1 VIQSLANVARQSTV
15 LVRVT
20 RAVVLG
26 NVLLLAGCS
35 RVDWAYYKVTD
46 AVESAFSETR
56 HTSSARPAPSP
67 ASSPWRS
74 ASTSTSETKPV
85 MPTTT
90 QPEATPVVVDGLSGK
105 AVRTLLGQ
113 PAARSGPAPGE
124 TWTYKSGS
132 CQVDLYLFPDVKHG
146 DMQVLDHRVNGA
158 GSHED
163 NQACLRRLR
172 DDQRS

>member
-1 VIQSLANVARQSTV
+1 VQVQ
-15 LVRVT
+15 VT
-20 RAVVLG
+20 RAVVLAG
-26 NVLLLAGCS
+26 VLLLAGCS
-35 RVDWAYYKVTD
+35 SVDWAYYKVTD
-46 AVESAFSETR
+46 AVESAFTQPR
-56 HTSSARPAPSP
+56 HTSYARVQQQPAP
-67 ASSPWRS
+67 SPWRS
-74 ASTSTSETKPV
+74 ASTSTAETKPV
-85 MPTTT
+85 IPPAT
-90 QPEATPVVVDGLSGK
+90 QPETTPVVVDGLSGK

-124 TWTYKSGS
+124 TWTYRSGT

-146 DMQVLDHRVNGA
+146 DLQVLDHRVNGA

>member
-1 VIQSLANVARQSTV
+1 MVLANVLQ
-15 LVRVT
+15 
-20 RAVVLG
+20 
-26 NVLLLAGCS
+26 LAGCAS
-35 RVDWAYYKVTD
+35 VDYAYYRATD
-46 AVESAFSETR
+46 AMESVFTEPR
-56 HTSSARPAPSP
+56 HASPVRTPPPPAPSP
-67 ASSPWRS
+67 WRS
-74 ASTSTSETKPV
+74 TSATAFETKPV
-85 MPTTT
+85 APPAA

-146 DMQVLDHRVNGA
+146 DLQVLDHRVNGA

>member
-1 VIQSLANVARQSTV
+1 M

-26 NVLLLAGCS
+26 NALLLAGCS
-35 RVDWAYYKVTD
+35 CVDWAYYKVTD
-46 AVESAFSETR
+46 AVESAFTETR
-56 HTSSARPAPSP
+56 HSSPARSAPAPAP
-67 ASSPWRS
+67 SPWRS
-74 ASTSTSETKPV
+74 ASASAAETKPAIPATV
-85 MPTTT
+85 QPPTV
-90 QPEATPVVVDGLSGK
+90 QPAATPVVVDGLSGK

-146 DMQVLDHRVNGA
+146 DLQVLDHRVNGA